1 MQTVFDGRYRDRTN
15 FTSNE
20 YLHIN
25 SCGVSYVKFMG
36 KPRETKFYRP
46 DGRVDQHFLLVTDGN
61 LVAVLDGKEYKLSVG
76 DALFYKAGDIQC
88 YTVSVDETLP
98 LENHLYVHFCGSVA
112 DEVLQKAGLLK
123 SCVIFG
129 APSETRR
136 IFEAILRSYRAGDEI
151 TACGNLLRLVSLL
164 SPNVTRAQSDTVKL
178 IFTEAEYISS
188 HYKEEI
194 DLNECAARCG
204 LSRSRFSHLFT
215 ETVGTSPLQFQQKLR
230 LEQACEL
237 LKFTGLTVGEIS
249 ESVGFSDALY
259 FSRLFKKYTD
269 VSPSVYR
276 KK

>member
-1 MQTVFDGRYRDRTN
+1 MLSVFDGRYRDLTN

-25 SCGVSYVKFMG
+25 SSGVSYMRYAD
-36 KPRETKFYRP
+36 KPRTTRFYRP

-61 LVAVLDGKEYKLSVG
+61 LVAVIDGKEYKLSVG
-76 DALFYKAGDIQC
+76 DALFYRPNDPQC
-88 YTVSVDETLP
+88 YTVSVDGNSPYE
-98 LENHLYVHFCGSVA
+98 EHLYVHFCGSVA

-123 SCVIFG
+123 SCVILG
-129 APSETRR
+129 VPSETRR
-136 IFEAILRSYRAGDEI
+136 IFEAMLRSHRAGDEI

-164 SPNVTRAQSDTVKL
+164 SPGVTRAQSDTVKL
-178 IFTEAEYISS
+178 IFKEAEYISS

-194 DLNECAARCG
+194 DLNKCAARCG

-230 LEQACEL
+230 LEQSCEL

-259 FSRLFKKYTD
+259 FSRLFKKYTG